1 MDFEKSIARHFRMKF
16 GSIGEKLWMN
26 ELPIIDGDNAI
37 DAQEFADH
45 AQEVLEAI
53 GYSQPQ
59 KYALFK
65 PRNSGFWEV
74 DWHVKW
80 REREYSRMYDV
91 VAMRCRG
98 QAAITLEALPRD
110 KAPLLRKHLM
120 KKYGGASADVR
131 RREKILM
138 LGCRRNLA
146 LRLFLRESIWRINLI
161 DSKLSGFNSPSC
173 VPLNTER
180 IMSMLKNLIW

>member
-1 MDFEKSIARHFRMKF
+1 
-16 GSIGEKLWMN
+16 MN

-53 GYSQPQ
+53 GYSQPS

-74 DWHVKW
+74 DWHLKW
-80 REREYSRMYDV
+80 RRQEYSRMYDV

-110 KAPLLRKHLM
+110 KAPSLRKHLM
-120 KKYGGASADVR
+120 KKYGERVPMLGDGKSF
-131 RREKILM
+131 LM
-138 LGCRRNLA
+138 LGCLINLA
-146 LRLFLRESIWRINLI
+146 QKLFQRGSIWRINLI
-161 DSKLSGFNSPSC
+161 DSKRSGFNSPSC

-180 IMSMLKNLIW
+180 NMSMRRSHIS

>member
-1 MDFEKSIARHFRMKF
+1 MSKEEDSVKEMERESFQFFGTKGKVKWVDFEKSIARHFRMKF
-16 GSIGEKLWMN
+16 GSIGEKLWTN
-26 ELPIIDGDNAI
+26 ELPNIDGDNAI
-37 DAQEFADH
+37 DPQEFADH

-59 KYALFK
+59 KYAMYK
-65 PRNSGFWEV
+65 PRNSGFWEM

-80 REREYSRMYDV
+80 RRQEYSRMYDV

-131 RREKILM
+131 RREKIFDAA
-138 LGCRRNLA
+138 G
-146 LRLFLRESIWRINLI
+146 ETWRK
-161 DSKLSGFNSPSC
+161 SFS
-173 VPLNTER
+173 
-180 IMSMLKNLIW
+180 